1 MDIILK
7 HFPNIS
13 EKQRI
18 DFSRYTQLFKFWN
31 KKINLVSRKDIDNFH
46 EKHILHSL
54 SIAKFIKFKKNTVVV
69 DFGTGGGLPG
79 IPLAIFF
86 PDVKFMLVD
95 SIKKKI
101 TAVNNMVDELSLS
114 NIKTFDDRLEN
125 LNFEYD
131 FLVTRAVAKIPKIIK
146 FSSKCYK
153 KKSFNSMKNGIIAL
167 KGGDITNEL
176 NITNHH
182 TITPLTDL
190 LNEKQFDKKKIVYVS
205 MT

>member
-1 MDIILK
+1 
-7 HFPNIS
+7 
-13 EKQRI
+13 
-18 DFSRYTQLFKFWN
+18 
-31 KKINLVSRKDIDNFH
+31 
-46 EKHILHSL
+46 
-54 SIAKFIKFKKNTVVV
+54 
-69 DFGTGGGLPG
+69 
-79 IPLAIFF
+79 
-86 PDVKFMLVD
+86 MLVD

-125 LNFEYD
+125 LNLEYD

-146 FSSKCYK
+146 FSSKYYK

-167 KGGDITNEL
+167 KGGDISNEL

-182 TITPLTDL
+182 TITPLTNL

-205 MT
+205 MTWINLLITWTTSHHSHHEL